1 MPGSHDSQEFT
12 IPSHGSSILAKVLK
26 GSPDDEIVALEAALR
41 HAQLSADTDAL
52 DALIDENLLFA
63 GPDGQL
69 ATKAQDLEAH
79 SSGVVRFRSHEPREL
94 RIRRIGENVAVV
106 ALLANLVV
114 EVAGSPNEGLYRYT
128 RVWARGDDG
137 DWRVVGGH
145 VSAVAQHTD

>member
-1 MPGSHDSQEFT
+1 VPSRGSN
-12 IPSHGSSILAKVLK
+12 ILAKVLK
-26 GSPDDEIVALEAALR
+26 GDADDEIVALEADLR
-41 HAQLSADTDAL
+41 HAQLTGDVDAL
-52 DALIDENLLFA
+52 DRLIDENLLFA
-63 GPDGQL
+63 GPDGRL
-69 ATKAQDLEAH
+69 ATKARDLEAH

-94 RIRRIGENVAVV
+94 RVRRVGKNVAVV
-106 ALLANLVV
+106 ALLTNLVV